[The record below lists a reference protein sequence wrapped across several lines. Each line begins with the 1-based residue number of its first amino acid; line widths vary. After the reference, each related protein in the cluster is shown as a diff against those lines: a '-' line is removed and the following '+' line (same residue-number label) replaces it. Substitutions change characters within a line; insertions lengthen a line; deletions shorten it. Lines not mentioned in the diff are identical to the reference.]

1 MSDDA
6 TIEDEPE
13 IEQATRSSRPETD
26 TGLLKWS
33 YIFEMAAKNWLM
45 FLAFSLAVAIFLYLS
60 RKRQRKSVTA
70 ALRGDY
76 VPGSSKSGSR
86 STPNKRD

>member
-33 YIFEMAAKNWLM
+33 YIFEMGTI
-45 FLAFSLAVAIFLYLS
+45 FFGFYVVHSLLFI
-60 RKRQRKSVTA
+60 
-70 ALRGDY
+70 
-76 VPGSSKSGSR
+76 SSFV
-86 STPNKRD
+86 